1 MLHFSLKIPT
11 NSCPLF
17 PFTGTLSKD
26 SPFFLSPIVL
36 LALSLYFL
44 PFLNYNLYII
54 IFTHFAYTAQSF

>member
-1 MLHFSLKIPT
+1 MLHFSLKIPP

-17 PFTGTLSKD
+17 PFTGAFSKD
-26 SPFFLSPIVL
+26 SPFFLSPVV
-36 LALSLYFL
+36 LALSLCF